1 MEATLRLIV
10 WASVVAGASVAAAIA
25 IGLLL
30 GSL

>member
-1 MEATLRLIV
+1 MEATLRLLV
-10 WASVVAGASVAAAIA
+10 WAGVVAAASVAAAIA

>member
-1 MEATLRLIV
+1 MEATFRLLV
-10 WASVVAGASVAAAIA
+10 WAGVVAAASVATAVA